1 MLLTSLVYLEN
12 QGDVLMLYRNKKEND
27 VNQGKW
33 VGIGGKFEADE
44 RPIDCAIREVQEETG
59 KTPKSLQFRG
69 VVTFVYPN
77 YPTTYMFLYTGE
89 LSDREVIENNEGT
102 MRWVPQSE
110 ISSLNLWEGDRIFL
124 KQLVTDDS
132 LIDLKLSYNEDDE
145 LINVRGDDD

>member
-59 KTPKSLQFRG
+59 KTPKNLQFRG

-77 YPTTYMFLYTGE
+77 YPTTYMFLYTGK

-102 MRWVPQSE
+102 MRWVLQSE
-110 ISSLNLWEGDRIFL
+110 IPSLNLWEGDRIFL

-132 LIDLKLSYNEDDE
+132 LIDLKLRYNEDDE
-145 LINVRGDDD
+145 LIDVRGDDD